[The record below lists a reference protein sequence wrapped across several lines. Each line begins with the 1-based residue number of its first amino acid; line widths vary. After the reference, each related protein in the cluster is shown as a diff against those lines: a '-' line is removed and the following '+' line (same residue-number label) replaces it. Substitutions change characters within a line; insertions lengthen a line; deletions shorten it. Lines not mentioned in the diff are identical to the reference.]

1 VTQGAAEVVHF
12 LVAVALTYALG
23 FERDLRGAS
32 AGDRVF
38 ALIGAAAGLV
48 GVFAVTGT
56 PTALQGVLTGIG
68 FIGGGVVFRQEQG

>member
-1 VTQGAAEVVHF
+1 MTQGAAEIVHL

-23 FERDLRGAS
+23 FERDLRGAP

-48 GVFAVTGT
+48 GVFAVHG
-56 PTALQGVLTGIG
+56 ALVERVRVQIG
-68 FIGGGVVFRQEQG
+68 DQRPDSISP